1 MVEDSDTGDETGPP
15 PVSRT
20 AYRQALSR
28 FATGVTIATTYVDDL
43 DYAMTVTA
51 FSSVSLDPPL
61 VLVCVEKRARFH
73 DAVLRGGVWAVS
85 VLSNGAAEVSE
96 RLATR
101 GRPLGEQL
109 DGIGYER
116 GVTGA
121 AVLLDALARIECR
134 TWATYDGGDHT
145 IVVGEVVVATVREE
159 GTEAADSA
167 GPDGPVESSASSKSA
182 PLLHFRGGYG
192 NFSDF

>member
-1 MVEDSDTGDETGPP
+1 MMVEDSDTGDGAGLP
-15 PVSRT
+15 PVSRS

-28 FATGVTIATTYVDDL
+28 FATGVSIATTYVRDL

-51 FSSVSLDPPL
+51 FTSVSLDPPL

-73 DAVLRGGVWAVS
+73 EAVLRSGVWAVS
-85 VLSNGAAEVSE
+85 VLPNGAAEVSD

-101 GRPLGEQL
+101 GRPLGGQL
-109 DGIGYER
+109 DDIGYER

-145 IVVGEVVVATVREE
+145 IVVGAVVSAEVR
-159 GTEAADSA
+159 DDNDPA
-167 GPDGPVESSASSKSA
+167 GDPAPLKGA